1 MACFSSARVD
11 QRGELR
17 HAKVRRVAL
26 ESANIDHCARLCHGT
41 TVAGLAKSLG
51 SGAMTNSIKDLE
63 EAKTIFIIGSNTFED
78 HPLIGRRVVRAKKA
92 GATLIVRRPEVQR

>member
-1 MACFSSARVD
+1 MSCRSS
-11 QRGELR
+11 L
-17 HAKVRRVAL
+17 RVAL

-63 EAKTIFIIGSNTFED
+63 ESKTIFIIGSSTLKD
-78 HPLIGRRVVRAKKA
+78 APLICLPRVLRKGK
-92 GATLIVRRPEVQR
+92 GSDDSSSSTRGSP